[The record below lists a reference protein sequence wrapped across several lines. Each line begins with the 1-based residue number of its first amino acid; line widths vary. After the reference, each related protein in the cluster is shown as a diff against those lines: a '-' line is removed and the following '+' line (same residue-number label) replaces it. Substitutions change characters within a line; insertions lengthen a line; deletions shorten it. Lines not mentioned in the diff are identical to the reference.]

1 MNLNDFVDT
10 WLGRKADYDGAYGGQ
25 CVDIFRFYVEMVLAQ
40 PQPRGVE
47 GAANFWSN
55 YDSDPNLNKFFDKI
69 PNTSDGVPNPGD
81 VVLWNRRAGGGF
93 GHVSI
98 FLNGDANSFTSLDQ
112 NWPTLSKVTKTEH
125 NYTNVYGWLR
135 PKGQPMAGELETCLK
150 DRQKFWDERDATWRE
165 LGVDSV
171 EGAKS
176 TIAGYKSRMTDLGN
190 QVGRL
195 QAEVDNRKEQV
206 SRVEEQLLTVQSL
219 LKSSDTALK
228 KANDQVEKFA
238 QEKGALTVKVAQLET
253 QLETARQQGGFTVT
267 MGELFSL
274 LWNHKIT
281 IGRKK

>member
-1 MNLNDFVDT
+1 MTLQQFKDKY
-10 WLGRKADYDGAYGGQ
+10 LGKQVEYHSYSAGAENQ
-25 CVDIFRFYVEMVLAQ
+25 CVDLANQYITEVLGKTAIIGTNAKDFKD
-40 PQPRGVE
+40 R
-47 GAANFWSN
+47 
-55 YDSDPNLNKFFDKI
+55 YDSNEFEWI
-69 PNTSDGVPNPGD
+69 PNTPEAIIRKGD
-81 VVLWNRRAGGGF
+81 IPVWNGRVGGGA
-93 GHVSI
+93 GHI
-98 FLNGDANSFTSLDQ
+98 AIALDDGTLTSFTSLDQ
-112 NWPTLSKVTKTEH
+112 NWSRKELVTIESH
-125 NYTNVYGWLR
+125 NYTNVSGWLR
-135 PKGQPMAGELETCLK
+135 PKEKPMAGELETCMK

-219 LKSSDTALK
+219 LKSSDAALK
-228 KANDQVEKFA
+228 KSNEQVEKFA

-253 QLETARQQGGFTVT
+253 QLETARQQGEFTVT

-274 LWNHKIT
+274 LWNQKIT